1 MLNGLRAA
9 RDDVAALKTDLSY
22 DSRQERGAPLSRLDQ
37 GHSQLG
43 SHNLDGNPWE
53 SGARPEIGDRLDR
66 RREDSQELKAIQ
78 QNVFYEPLGFDR
90 AYEPMDA
97 LPTYDQSQV
106 LTERIHLV
114 SGEAPLENLS

>member
-22 DSRQERGAPLSRLDQ
+22 GSCQEGGAPLSRLDQ

-43 SHNLDGNPWE
+43 SHNLDGNPGE
-53 SGARPEIGDRLDR
+53 PGSRPEIGHRLDR

-114 SGEAPLENLS
+114 SGQAPLENLS